1 VAERQTGQEEG
12 LSACPPARQAEEED
26 VSHWLEDALMEG
38 LTDLDIPE
46 AVASMADHLSTE
58 GEWRKGVISPSLVAV
73 QCPLSRVKIF
83 LGLVPAPGQPART
96 AVRAGRP
103 DFNSTIAMVRG
114 MAGEAL
120 ILAAMGKANLPI
132 VAKAPHFVVEWTDPE
147 HGYAYAGHPDVLIE
161 SPFDQSQQFKGD
173 RFEMIQIKTPTSYK
187 IDRVEKQGDQDALKS
202 YLPQMATE
210 MFIAR
215 RSGMNVTAN
224 HLLLFSW
231 DSIPKNNKPRV
242 KAVTLEW
249 HPSLATIPEEAARQI
264 HDDALIA
271 LAQNV
276 WPAAYPV
283 TSWDVWPCSYCRYAR
298 LGDFEVPACDD
309 HEKWRSTNEEVPS
322 R

>member
-1 VAERQTGQEEG
+1 M
-12 LSACPPARQAEEED
+12 
-26 VSHWLEDALMEG
+26 SHWLEDALMEG
-38 LTDLDIPE
+38 LTELDIPE
-46 AVASMADHLSTE
+46 AVASMADHLATE

-83 LGLVPAPGQPART
+83 LGLPPNPGAPART

-120 ILAAMGKANLPI
+120 ILAALRRRFGNQIIDA
-132 VAKAPHFVVEWTDPE
+132 APNFVVEWNDPE
-147 HGYAYAGHPDVLIE
+147 FGYQYAGHPDVLFYDE
-161 SPFDQSQQFKGD
+161 TLSL
-173 RFEMIQIKTPTSYK
+173 IQIKTPTSYK
-187 IDRVEKQGDQDALKS
+187 IDRVEKQGDQDALQS

-215 RSGMNVTAN
+215 KQGLPVMAN

-242 KAVTLEW
+242 KAITLEW
-249 HPSLATIPEEAARQI
+249 DASLATIPEEAARQI
-264 HDDALIA
+264 HYDATLA

-298 LGDFEVPACDD
+298 LGDFEVPGCDD
-309 HEKWRSTNEEVPS
+309 HDKWRSNNEKVS
-322 R
+322 Q